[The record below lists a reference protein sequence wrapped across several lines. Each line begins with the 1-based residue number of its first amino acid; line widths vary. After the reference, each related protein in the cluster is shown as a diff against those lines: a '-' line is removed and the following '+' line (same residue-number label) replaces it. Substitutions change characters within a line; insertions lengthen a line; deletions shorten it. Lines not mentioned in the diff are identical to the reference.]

1 MRKLYDKVIRRTK
14 KKPTLPTRITNDTV
28 AEHREQVLA
37 GGRKHKYPLQYAKN
51 RLVRNA
57 LIISA
62 AMLVLLTLGVWLQLY
77 IFRDTS
83 DIAYRMTRVIPLPV
97 ASVDGTLVRYSDYLM
112 IHRSNM
118 TVLAHRGQQH
128 AADKV
133 AFQRQRSM
141 DLAVENAYA
150 EKLAKERGITVSLER
165 VDALIEQQ
173 RKERSLSEAAYAA
186 AIKDQLGWSLDEARH
201 ALRSSLLKQEVSFAI
216 DTAAS
221 HLATTIEADLKAGR
235 SMEEIAK
242 QHKDAVQYTPP
253 VTVARNNADG
263 GLTTEATKLSPGAT
277 SGIVKTAAGDGYYFI
292 HLDAA
297 SEESVTYRYLH
308 IRLSAFR
315 QQVESLK
322 ADKKI
327 RHFIAL

>member
-1 MRKLYDKVIRRTK
+1 MRKLYDKVMRRAK

-57 LIISA
+57 LIISVA
-62 AMLVLLTLGVWLQLY
+62 VLALLILGVWLQLY

-83 DIAYRMTRVIPLPV
+83 DIAYRMTRLIPLPV
-97 ASVDGTLVRYSDYLM
+97 ASVDGAPVRYSDYLM

-141 DLAVENAYA
+141 ELAVENAYA
-150 EKLAKERGITVSLER
+150 EKLAKERGIAIDRER

-173 RKERSLSEAAYAA
+173 RKERNLSEAAYAA

-201 ALRSSLLKQEVSFAI
+201 ALSSSLLKQEVSFAV
-216 DTAAS
+216 DTAALN
-221 HLATTIEADLKAGR
+221 LATTIEANLKSGQ
-235 SMEEIAK
+235 SMDAIAK
-242 QHKDAVQYTPP
+242 QHEGAVQYVPP
-253 VTVARNNADG
+253 VTVAKNNADG
-263 GLTTEATKLSPGAT
+263 GLTAQAAKLSPGAT
-277 SGIVKTAAGDGYYFI
+277 SGIVKTTAGDGYYFI
-292 HLDAA
+292 HLDSA
-297 SEESVTYRYLH
+297 SGESVTYRYIH
-308 IRLSAFR
+308 IKLSQFK

-327 RHFIAL
+327 RHFITL